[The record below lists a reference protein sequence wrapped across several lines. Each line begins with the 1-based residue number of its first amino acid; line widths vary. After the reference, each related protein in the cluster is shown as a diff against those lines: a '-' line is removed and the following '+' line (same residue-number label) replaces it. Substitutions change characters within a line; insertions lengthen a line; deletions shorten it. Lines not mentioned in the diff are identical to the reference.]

1 MGDFLIGILIEAVLV
16 KIISIMTI
24 TKFQPRKAFRTNT
37 FFPMAFENIFNDLMS
52 DVTERT
58 DNHFIPKAEVKETE
72 KNFTINLLL
81 AGMDKNDVNI
91 DIQENELVISGER
104 STEKSESNEK
114 FHLREFHTGS
124 FKRSFYLP
132 DTADSE
138 NISAQLDK
146 GILSVVIPKREK
158 ALRKQISIT

>member
-1 MGDFLIGILIEAVLV
+1 MVGILIEVVLV
-16 KIISIMTI
+16 KNISIMTI

-72 KNFTINLLL
+72 KSFIINLLL
-81 AGMDKNDVNI
+81 ASMEKDDINI

-104 STEKSESNEK
+104 SEEKTESSEK

-132 DTADSE
+132 EIADSE
-138 NISAQLDK
+138 NINARLDK
-146 GILSVVIPKREK
+146 GILTVEIPKREK
-158 ALRKQISIT
+158 ALRKQISIK